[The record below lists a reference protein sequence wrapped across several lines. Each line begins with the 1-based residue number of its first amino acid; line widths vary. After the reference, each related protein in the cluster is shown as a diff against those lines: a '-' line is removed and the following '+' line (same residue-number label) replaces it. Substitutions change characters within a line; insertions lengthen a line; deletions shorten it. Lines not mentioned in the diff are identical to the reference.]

1 MNKQEIS
8 QKNLQEPLQDRY
20 GRRFYYLRLSVTD
33 VCNFRCDYCLP
44 DGYRA
49 SGHQQP
55 ELSTAEAETVIRA
68 FAQLG
73 TRKVRLSGGEPSLRK
88 DLPEMIRAA
97 SQTPGIE
104 RVAITS
110 NGYKLPSVIDTW
122 HQNGLDQLNISIDSL
137 DTDEFARITGH
148 DCLPK
153 ILTGI
158 DRALELGVQ
167 VKTNAVLLSDG
178 AQARL
183 QQFLAWLKTTP
194 VTLRF
199 IELMQTGDNR
209 DYFASNHLRGATIE
223 QQLIDSGW
231 QLLPRSIDAGPA
243 REYVHPGYAGR
254 IGLITPYS
262 KDFCDSCNRLRISAQ
277 GKLHLCLFA
286 DAGLDLRETIRT
298 GDVQAVAERV
308 RALIGNKELSHYL
321 QRGDTGGTQ
330 NLSIIGG

>member
-1 MNKQEIS
+1 MKQNNILE
-8 QKNLQEPLQDRY
+8 DGH

-44 DGYRA
+44 DGYQA
-49 SGHQQP
+49 TP
-55 ELSTAEAETVIRA
+55 KAPDLSVAEAGTVMRA

-88 DLPEMIRAA
+88 DLPELIQAA
-97 SQTPGIE
+97 SATPGIH
-104 RVAITS
+104 RVAVTS

-122 HQNGLDQLNISIDSL
+122 HRSGLHQLNISIDSL
-137 DTDEFARITGH
+137 DNAEFARITGH

-153 ILTGI
+153 IRTGI
-158 DRALELGVQ
+158 DRALELGIQTKV
-167 VKTNAVLLSDG
+167 NAVLLSDG

-183 QQFLAWLKTTP
+183 HQFLDWLKTTP

-209 DYFASNHLRGATIE
+209 DYFASNHVRGSDIE
-223 QQLIDSGW
+223 QQLIESGW
-231 QLLPRSIDAGPA
+231 QLLPRALDAGPA
-243 REYVHPGYAGR
+243 REYVHPDYAGR

-262 KDFCDSCNRLRISAQ
+262 KDFCNSCNRLRISAQ
-277 GKLHLCLFA
+277 GKLHLCLFS

-298 GDVQAVAERV
+298 GDADALAEKV
-308 RALIGNKELSHYL
+308 RALISNKEVSHYL
-321 QRGDTGGTQ
+321 QQGNTGGTQ

>member
-1 MNKQEIS
+1 MKQNDILE
-8 QKNLQEPLQDRY
+8 DGH

-44 DGYRA
+44 DGYQA
-49 SGHQQP
+49 THTQP
-55 ELSTAEAETVIRA
+55 DLTVAEAATVMRA

-88 DLPEMIRAA
+88 DLPELIQAA
-97 SQTPGIE
+97 RQTHGIH

-110 NGYKLPSVIDTW
+110 NGYKLPSVIDSW
-122 HQNGLDQLNISIDSL
+122 QQNGLDQLNISIDSL
-137 DTDEFARITGH
+137 DRAEFARITGH
-148 DCLPK
+148 DSLPK

-158 DRALELGVQ
+158 DRALELGIQ
-167 VKTNAVLLSDG
+167 TKINAVLLNDG
-178 AQARL
+178 AQTRL
-183 QQFLAWLKTTP
+183 QQFLGWLKTTP

-209 DYFASNHLRGATIE
+209 DYFASNHLRGADIE
-223 QQLIDSGW
+223 HELIESGW
-231 QLLPRSIDAGPA
+231 QLLSRAIDAGPA
-243 REYVHPGYAGR
+243 REYVHPDYAGR

-262 KDFCDSCNRLRISAQ
+262 KDFCNSCNRLRVSAQ
-277 GKLHLCLFA
+277 GKLHLCLFS

-298 GDVQAVAERV
+298 GDANALAEKV
-308 RALIGNKELSHYL
+308 RAMVGNKEVSHYL
-321 QRGDTGGTQ
+321 QQGNTGGTQ

>member
-1 MNKQEIS
+1 MKENRVLE
-8 QKNLQEPLQDRY
+8 DGH

-44 DGYRA
+44 DGYQA
-49 SGHQQP
+49 SPKQP
-55 ELSTAEAETVIRA
+55 DLSVAEATTVMRA

-73 TRKVRLSGGEPSLRK
+73 TRKVRLTGGEPSLRK
-88 DLPEMIRAA
+88 DLPQLIQAA
-97 SQTPGIE
+97 KTTPGIR
-104 RVAITS
+104 RVAVTS
-110 NGYKLPSVIDTW
+110 NGYKLPTAIDTW
-122 HQNGLDQLNISIDSL
+122 HHAGLDQLNISIDSL
-137 DTDEFARITGH
+137 DPSEFAHITGH

-167 VKTNAVLLSDG
+167 TKVNAVLLSDG
-178 AQARL
+178 ARNRL

-209 DYFASNHLRGATIE
+209 DYFASNHLRGAEIE
-223 QQLIDSGW
+223 QLLIETGW
-231 QLLPRSIDAGPA
+231 QILPRAIDAGPA
-243 REYVHPGYAGR
+243 REYVHPDYAGR

-262 KDFCDSCNRLRISAQ
+262 KDFCSSCNRLRISAQ
-277 GKLHLCLFA
+277 GKLHLCLFS
-286 DAGLDLRETIRT
+286 DAGIDLRHAIRD
-298 GDVQAVAERV
+298 GDASALAESV
-308 RALIGNKELSHYL
+308 RTMIGNKEVSHYL
-321 QRGDTGGTQ
+321 QQGNTGGTE